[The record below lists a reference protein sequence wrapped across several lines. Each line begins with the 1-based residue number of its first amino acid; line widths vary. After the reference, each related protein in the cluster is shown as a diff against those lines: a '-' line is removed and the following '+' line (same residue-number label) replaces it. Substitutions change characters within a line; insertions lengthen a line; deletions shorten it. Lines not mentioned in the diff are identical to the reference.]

1 MASSSSQ
8 MEAGKEMGGG
18 GGFTDIWNL
27 NVGRALYSDI
37 G

>member
-18 GGFTDIWNL
+18 GGFHRYLESECRESFIF
-27 NVGRALYSDI
+27 
-37 G
+37 